1 MAAKRRHWKEKDG
14 RFWARLSIPAALR
27 PLFDNKTQ
35 LTEPLGGDLRVAD
48 RNHAAAVAR
57 LQAQLDE
64 ARGRLATSQQPANT
78 PILRS
83 MTEHDRETI
92 VWEHYTRTQRAIEEK
107 RASMPTPAEI
117 EAEFEIAMQRIEA
130 GEANP
135 DRGIAS
141 QINLYTDY
149 ELKAGARHFDRN
161 LRSRRLA
168 ALRAA
173 VPSGETR
180 LIDATVAEYVSNNR
194 LDISKSSQAWNE
206 LAHALIRAEIEALQR
221 SLEFDAGNL
230 AGTIGDPLI
239 RPPAVQAGKA
249 RSVPLRSLFEDYI
262 ATRNAVGMH
271 LDGGKNW
278 RRSVE
283 RLIEYLGHDDAS
295 RITKRNL
302 LDWRDA
308 MLAEGV
314 SAKTIAD
321 KHLAALRAVFRWAF
335 ENDRLPT
342 NEMDSVNQ
350 DAPKKV
356 HSREKGYTDHEALD
370 VIRVSLSYEPEQR
383 TNAANRE
390 GSHITT
396 AKRWVPLLC
405 AFTGARVTEITQLR
419 KEDLREH
426 DGRWILRITPDAGSV
441 KTGQYRDVPLH
452 RQVVTLGFTEFVRA
466 ASPGP
471 LFHAARTKD
480 KCLANAR
487 ATAGRLSE
495 WLQKLGLVP
504 EGVAPNYGW
513 RHRFKTIG
521 RELGVSDRVL
531 DAIQG
536 HPGRTASDAYGDVTI
551 AAKLHVIDAFPDF
564 ALEERK
570 SAN

>member
-1 MAAKRRHWKEKDG
+1 MAARRRHWKEKDG

-64 ARGRLATSQQPANT
+64 ARGRLTASQQLANT
-78 PILRS
+78 PALRS
-83 MTEHDRETI
+83 LTEHDREAI
-92 VWEHYTRTQRAIEEK
+92 VWDHYTRTLRAIEEK

-117 EAEFEIAMQRIEA
+117 EAEFELAMQRIEA

-141 QINLYTDY
+141 QINLSTDY
-149 ELKAGARHFDRN
+149 ELKAGARYFDRN
-161 LRSRRLA
+161 PRSRRLA

-180 LIDATVAEYVSNNR
+180 LVDASLAEYVSENG
-194 LDISKSSQAWNE
+194 LDICKSSQEWNE

-221 SLEFDAGNL
+221 SMEFDAGNL
-230 AGTIGDPLI
+230 AGTIGDPLVK
-239 RPPAVQAGKA
+239 PPAVPTRKA
-249 RSVPLRSLFEDYI
+249 KPVLLTALFEDYI
-262 ATRNAVGMH
+262 ANRNAVGMH

-278 RRSVE
+278 RHSIE
-283 RLIEYLGHDDAS
+283 RLVRFLGHEDAG

-308 MLAEGV
+308 MLAEGL

-321 KHLAALRAVFRWAF
+321 KHLAALRALLRWAF

-342 NEMDSVNQ
+342 NEMESVNQ

-356 HSREKGYTDHEALD
+356 HSRERGYTEDEALA
-370 VIRVSLSYEPEQR
+370 VLRASLSHEPSPR
-383 TNAANRE
+383 ANPANRE
-390 GSHITT
+390 SAHITA

-426 DGRWILRITPDAGSV
+426 DGRWILRITPEAGSV

-452 RQVVTLGFTEFVRA
+452 HQAVALGFTEFVKS
-466 ASPGP
+466 ASSGP
-471 LFHAARTKD
+471 LFHAAKTPAKY
-480 KCLANAR
+480 LSNAR
-487 ATAGRLSE
+487 ATGVSLTK
-495 WLQKLGLVP
+495 WLHNLRIVP
-504 EGVAPNYGW
+504 EGAAPNYGW

-521 RELGVSDRVL
+521 RELGMSDRVL

-551 AAKLHVIDAFPDF
+551 AAKLRVIDAFPDF
-564 ALEERK
+564 ALEEQK
-570 SAN
+570 SSN